1 MHDNKQASSHSNREG
16 TRSQDTP
23 PFDFPRLEVL
33 ISICQDWFSD
43 CYFMN
48 VVFIF
53 WTNMTVCICI
63 WIVRYVYSMTIIKY
77 WHIRWIT
84 PNSILMVLLKG
95 ILSEFV
101 YWEQEWEGIL
111 FPGATFIPT
120 FESCTLRKYGCQSS
134 WSESVSA
141 PFHRT
146 TRGTWQLR
154 TYTLHTRLVESLHF
168 VLLIYSYKVFIGKLS
183 LRWISQ
189 YGRTAKGTPSGI
201 GPTLRVSS
209 FSIYTISSL
218 CF

>member
-1 MHDNKQASSHSNREG
+1 MHYNIQASSDSNREG

-48 VVFIF
+48 VVLIF

-111 FPGATFIPT
+111 FPGFNFIPT
-120 FESCTLRKYGCQSS
+120 LGRVPSENMVASRLDQSQCRRLSIAQLVELGSCELIHCTLA
-134 WSESVSA
+134 W
-141 PFHRT
+141 
-146 TRGTWQLR
+146 
-154 TYTLHTRLVESLHF
+154 
-168 VLLIYSYKVFIGKLS
+168 
-183 LRWISQ
+183 
-189 YGRTAKGTPSGI
+189 
-201 GPTLRVSS
+201 
-209 FSIYTISSL
+209 
-218 CF
+218 